1 MPINKNNMIRYVIIA
16 LLLWAAL
23 PAQAQE
29 RVEALRVAF
38 ITDRLA
44 LTPTEAQ
51 AFWPIYNEFKEK
63 TDNIERPFPDKK
75 AKLTDKEADDF
86 IEKGLAAEE
95 ARIKLKREYYK
106 KLKKV
111 IPPQKL
117 LELHR
122 VEKDF
127 KRELIGTMRH
137 ERRKGGNGH
146 ERANKDND

>member
-1 MPINKNNMIRYVIIA
+1 MIRYFIVA
-16 LLLWAAL
+16 LLLLAVL
-23 PAQAQE
+23 PTQAQE

-51 AFWPIYNEFKEK
+51 QFWPIYNEFKEK
-63 TDNIERPFPDKK
+63 SDKIERQRPPDKT
-75 AKLTDKEADDF
+75 KLTNKEAEDY

-95 ARIKLKREYYK
+95 SRIKLKREYYQ

-146 ERANKDND
+146 ERANKDKD